1 MSRVRRALRAV
12 AVDADLL
19 RRRRELRLLMIG
31 QGVSLLGSAV
41 TLVAIPVQMYD
52 LTGSTVAVG
61 LVGATQFVSILALAL
76 LGGALADAFDRRRL
90 MIGAEL
96 GSLTVTLALTV
107 NALLPDPRLW
117 VLYVASALLAG
128 FMAILRPP
136 LDALVPRLVERRE
149 LPAASALYGAV
160 RNASSLGGPA
170 LAGVLIA
177 VAGFPATYGLD
188 ALSFL
193 LSLAALAR
201 LRTPPPPTDAE
212 PPSWRGIKEGVRFA
226 RSKPELIGTYL
237 IDINAMFFA
246 MPEALFPAYAQ
257 HHGGAAVA
265 GLLYAAPAAG
275 ALALSLAS
283 GWTRHV
289 VRHGR
294 AVVIA
299 ATGWGLAIVVFG
311 LAQPLWLGVAALAV
325 AGAADAVSA
334 IFRATIWN
342 ATVPDRMRGRLA
354 GMEMISYTSGPTLGN
369 VEAGFAATLVGVR
382 GSIVLGGVLCVA
394 GSVALAAAIPRLWRH
409 ESTAAVAPTSTRLG
423 REVGRGRVVPE
434 SRIARPRYHSA

>member
-19 RRRRELRLLMIG
+19 RRRRELRLLMVG

-61 LVGATQFVSILALAL
+61 LVGAAQLVPILALAL

-90 MIGAEL
+90 MAIAEL
-96 GSLTVTLALTV
+96 GSLTVAAALTV
-107 NALLPDPRLW
+107 NALLPDPQLW
-117 VLYVASALLAG
+117 LLYVASALLAA

-149 LPAASALYGAV
+149 LAAASALYGAV

-170 LAGVLIA
+170 LAGALIA
-177 VAGFPATYGLD
+177 TAGFGATYGVD

-193 LSLAALAR
+193 VSLVALWR
-201 LRTPPPPTDAE
+201 MRTPPPVPDAE
-212 PPSWRGIKEGVRFA
+212 PPSLRGIVEGVRFA
-226 RSKPELIGTYL
+226 RSKPELTGTYL
-237 IDINAMFFA
+237 VDITAMFFA

-257 HHGGAAVA
+257 RHGGAAVA

-294 AVVIA
+294 AVVLA
-299 ATGWGLAIVVFG
+299 AAGWGAAIVVFG
-311 LAQPLWLGVAALAV
+311 VAGPLWLGVAALAV
-325 AGAADAVSA
+325 AGAADEVSA

-342 ATVPDRMRGRLA
+342 ETVPDRMRGRLA

-369 VEAGFAATLVGVR
+369 VEAGFAAALIGVR
-382 GSIVLGGVLCVA
+382 GSIVAGGVLCVA
-394 GSVALAAAIPRLWRH
+394 GSFALAAALPGLWRY
-409 ESTAAVAPTSTRLG
+409 ESEAAKQPA
-423 REVGRGRVVPE
+423 
-434 SRIARPRYHSA
+434 

>member
-1 MSRVRRALRAV
+1 MNLLGRALRAV
-12 AVDADLL
+12 AVDAALL

-31 QGVSLLGSAV
+31 QGVSLLGTAV
-41 TLVAIPVQMYD
+41 TLVAIPVQMYE

-61 LVGATQFVSILALAL
+61 LVGATQFVPIVALAL

-90 MIGAEL
+90 MITAEL
-96 GSLTVTLALTV
+96 GSLTVIGALFA
-107 NALLPDPRLW
+107 NALLPDPQLW

-136 LDALVPRLVERRE
+136 LDALVPRLVERHE

-160 RNASSLGGPA
+160 RNASALGGPA

-177 VAGFPATYGLD
+177 TAGFEATYGLD

-193 LSLAALAR
+193 ISLAALWR
-201 LRTPPPPTDAE
+201 MRTPPPAPDAE
-212 PPSWRGIKEGVRFA
+212 PPSWRGIVEGVRFA
-226 RSKPELIGTYL
+226 RSKPELVGTYL

-246 MPEALFPAYAQ
+246 MPEALFPAYAER
-257 HHGGAAVA
+257 HGGAAVA

-294 AVVIA
+294 AVVLA
-299 ATGWGLAIVVFG
+299 AAGWGAAIVVFG
-311 LAQPLWLGVAALAV
+311 LAGPLWLAVAALAV
-325 AGAADAVSA
+325 AGASDAVSA

-342 ATVPDRMRGRLA
+342 ETVPDRMRGRLA

-369 VEAGFAATLVGVR
+369 VEAGFAAALIGLR
-382 GSIVLGGVLCVA
+382 GSIVAGGVLCVA
-394 GSVALAAAIPRLWRH
+394 GSAALAAALPGLWRY
-409 ESTAAVAPTSTRLG
+409 ESEAMKQTA
-423 REVGRGRVVPE
+423 
-434 SRIARPRYHSA
+434 

>member
-19 RRRRELRLLMIG
+19 RRRRELRLLMVG

-61 LVGATQFVSILALAL
+61 LVGATQFVPILLLSL

-90 MIGAEL
+90 IMTAEL
-96 GSLTVTLALTV
+96 GSLAVAIALAV
-107 NALLPDPRLW
+107 NAALPDPQLW
-117 VLYVASALLAG
+117 LLFVASALLAG
-128 FMAILRPP
+128 FMSILRPP

-177 VAGFPATYGLD
+177 TTGFSATYGLD

-193 LSLAALAR
+193 ISLAALVR
-201 LRTPPPPTDAE
+201 MRTPPPAPDAE
-212 PPSWRGIKEGVRFA
+212 PPSWRGIVEGVRFA
-226 RSKPELIGTYL
+226 RSKPELVGTYL

-246 MPEALFPAYAQ
+246 MPEALFPAYAER
-257 HHGGAAVA
+257 HGGAAIA

-294 AVVIA
+294 AVV
-299 ATGWGLAIVVFG
+299 VFG
-311 LAQPLWLGVAALAV
+311 VAGPLWLGLAALVV
-325 AGAADAVSA
+325 AGASDAVSA

-342 ATVPDRMRGRLA
+342 ETVPDRMRGRLA

-369 VEAGFAATLVGVR
+369 VEAGFAAALIGVR
-382 GSIVLGGVLCVA
+382 GSIVLGGVFCIA
-394 GSVALAAAIPRLWRH
+394 GSVALAAALPGLWRY
-409 ESTAAVAPTSTRLG
+409 ESAAAAAAEQPV
-423 REVGRGRVVPE
+423 
-434 SRIARPRYHSA
+434 

>member
-1 MSRVRRALRAV
+1 MRRVRRALGAV
-12 AVDADLL
+12 AVDVDLL

-31 QGVSLLGSAV
+31 QGVSLMGSAV

-61 LVGATQFVSILALAL
+61 LVGATQFVPILALAL

-90 MIGAEL
+90 MVGAEL
-96 GSLTVTLALTV
+96 GSLAVAAALTV

-117 VLYVASALLAG
+117 LLYVASALLAG

-160 RNASSLGGPA
+160 RNAAGLGGPA

-177 VAGFPATYGLD
+177 TAGFAGTYGLD

-193 LSLAALAR
+193 VSLTALWR
-201 LRTPPPPTDAE
+201 MRTPPPPPGAE
-212 PPSWRGIKEGVRFA
+212 PPSWRGIVEGVRFA
-226 RSKPELIGTYL
+226 RSQPVLVGTYL
-237 IDINAMFFA
+237 VDINAMFFA

-257 HHGGAAVA
+257 RHGGAAVA

-275 ALALSLAS
+275 ALALSLVS

-294 AVVIA
+294 AVVLA
-299 ATGWGLAIVVFG
+299 AAGWGAAIVVFG
-311 LAQPLWLGVAALAV
+311 LAGPLWLAVAALAV

-342 ATVPDRMRGRLA
+342 ETVPDRMRGRLA

-369 VEAGFAATLVGVR
+369 VEAGFAAALVGLR

-394 GSVALAAAIPRLWRH
+394 GSLALAAALPGLWRH
-409 ESTAAVAPTSTRLG
+409 ETATRKSTAAG
-423 REVGRGRVVPE
+423 
-434 SRIARPRYHSA
+434 